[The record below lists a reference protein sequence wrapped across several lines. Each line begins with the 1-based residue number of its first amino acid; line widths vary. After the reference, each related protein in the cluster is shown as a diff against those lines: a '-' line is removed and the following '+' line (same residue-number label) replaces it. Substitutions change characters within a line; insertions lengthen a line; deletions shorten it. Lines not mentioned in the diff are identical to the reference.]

1 MSTDNLV
8 KLTISGKIGPSQTWS
23 IGLWSVAPGP
33 TTLADLQTFV
43 NAARGHWHTF
53 WTGAYQALISDDTS
67 YTTLH
72 ASRYPSG
79 TTSADLIA
87 QSLAGAVIG
96 SSAIH
101 HAPQLALVASLRT
114 GISGRANRG
123 RVYLPLTG
131 LPNADLNDHQVAAS
145 VVDAVNT
152 DFTAFLIAL
161 DAEALGP
168 DTWTTSIANPR
179 AAHAAVPVV
188 QVVLDSKID
197 TQRRRADKFLPSHV
211 SVLAG

>member
-8 KLTISGKIGPSQTWS
+8 KLTISGKIGTAQTWS
-23 IGLWSVAPGP
+23 IGFWSVAPGP
-33 TTLADLQTFV
+33 TTLAELQTFAA
-43 NAARGHWHTF
+43 AARGHWHTF
-53 WTGAYQALISDDTS
+53 WTGAYQAVISDDTS

-79 TTSADLIA
+79 TTSADLVA
-87 QSLAGAVIG
+87 QDLAGAVIG
-96 SSAIH
+96 SSSIH

-114 GISGRANRG
+114 GVSGRQNRG

-131 LPNADLNDHQVAAS
+131 LPNADLSDHQVAAS
-145 VVDAVNT
+145 VIDAINT
-152 DFTAFLIAL
+152 DFTAFLIAM
-161 DAEALGP
+161 DTETIGP
-168 DTWTTSIANPR
+168 DTWQTSVANPR
-179 AAHAAVPVV
+179 ATHAAVPVI
-188 QVVLDSKID
+188 QVVMDSKID